1 MLTRTVVIAAL
12 FAVQMLAQMAELNGR
27 ITDESG
33 ASIPEAAVRITNS
46 DTGLERRTVTNERG
60 IYTLPNLVPGPYQ
73 LSINKDGFRPVT
85 QSGITLTVR
94 QTAAIDFIL
103 AVGSVNERLEVTAET
118 PLLETARTSVGNVVE
133 NRKINELPLVG
144 RQFLEFALMGSG
156 VNQGRPGDVRAS
168 QQGVAISANGLY
180 TKNNNF
186 MLDGADNNESYQ
198 NQFAVSPSVDA
209 IAEFKVETGLYSAE
223 FGRGGGAMVSV
234 VTKSGTNEFHGVLFE
249 FLRND
254 LLDARNYFARGTD
267 PKPPLRRNQFGGSLG
282 GPIRRNRAFF
292 FANYDGTRLR
302 SNGTSTS
309 VVPNEAQRSGNLSS
323 FKAVLDPLAG
333 APFPGNIIP
342 ANRISPV
349 SRKLLEYWPLP
360 NATDPTRNYVS
371 FPRNV
376 NDLENA
382 LGRVDLAMTD
392 ADTLYLRFAI
402 NRNPYTSAGT
412 VPLAGG
418 RRSED
423 TAHGAVL
430 NWTRVVSPKT
440 LNSALVSYN
449 RFLQDSF
456 GQNNGKPLAAEAGVT
471 GISTNARDIGFVESI
486 GFSAGT
492 GFLSLGEAAVRIRH
506 MTTYY
511 ASDTFTWMTGDHSI
525 KIGGE
530 YRNAQ
535 VNVFQ
540 TAGTQ
545 GQFTFNGQYTG
556 GNGFADFLLGIPS
569 SSSTAVTGGL
579 LYPRRQA
586 MATFVQDDWKVSP
599 RLTMNLG
606 VRYELNSTPHDKRN
620 QLTSFD
626 HTTGTLM
633 FPKDAVLGDFFTRVR
648 PDLKIGRLPG
658 NTLYDADTNNV
669 APRIGL
675 AYRLTNKTVWR
686 SAFGVYFLSP
696 ELNSEANTGNSPP
709 FQLRVDQVGDQG
721 TPNLSWN
728 LPGDPILLRNAEFGI
743 FTFNAD
749 RAFRLGYITQWMGEV
764 QQELGSG
771 WVLRTGYVANKGTAL
786 DTHLVRNQ
794 REPGPGPASSRRL
807 FAGFARIRSYE
818 SNGWSSYNS
827 WQTTVEKRMAHGL
840 SVLGTYTWSKVIDF
854 GWTQDICCQQD
865 INNLAAEKALA
876 SQDQRHRF
884 TTNVLYD
891 FPFGRDQR
899 GVLKKVIAG
908 WRSGALMTIA
918 SGFPGNPAISGN
930 PDNVPDNTD
939 RPNRIG
945 NGSVSN
951 PSPDKWWDLTAFQ
964 KQAPFTFGNSGRNV
978 LTGPGLF
985 NIDFVVSKDTAIGE
999 RKRLEFRSEFFN
1011 LTNTPNFGQP
1021 SADISNV
1028 NFGRITSA
1036 RSGRQMQMGLKLYF

>member
-1 MLTRTVVIAAL
+1 MAAL
-12 FAVQMLAQMAELNGR
+12 LPVCVMAQLAELNGR
-27 ITDESG
+27 VTDESG
-33 ASIPEAAVRITNS
+33 ASVPDAAIHVTNS
-46 DTGLERRTVTNERG
+46 DTGVERRTVTNERG
-60 IYTLPNLVPGPYQ
+60 IYSVPNLIPGPYQ
-73 LSINKDGFRPVT
+73 LSLEKEGFKPVRR
-85 QSGITLTVR
+85 SGITLSVR
-94 QTAAIDFIL
+94 QTAAIDFTL
-103 AVGSVNERLEVTAET
+103 TVGTVSERVEVTAET

-133 NRKINELPLVG
+133 NRKITELPLVG
-144 RQFLEFALMGSG
+144 RRFLEFALMGAG

-198 NQFAVSPSVDA
+198 NQFGVSPSVDA

-234 VTKSGTNEFHGVLFE
+234 VTKSGTNQFHGVLFE

-292 FANYDGTRLR
+292 FANFDGTRLR

-309 VVPNEAQRSGNLSS
+309 VVPTEAQRSGNLSS
-323 FKAVLDPLAG
+323 FKAVNDPLTR

-342 ANRISPV
+342 ASRISPV
-349 SRKLLEYWPLP
+349 SRNLLEYWPLP
-360 NATDPTRNYVS
+360 NAADPARNYLS
-371 FPRNV
+371 SPRTV
-376 NDLENA
+376 NDLDNA
-382 LGRVDLAMTD
+382 LGRVDVRVTD
-392 ADTLYLRFAI
+392 ADTVYARFAI
-402 NRNPYTSAGT
+402 NRNPYTSAGAA
-412 VPLAGG
+412 PLAGG

-423 TAHGAVL
+423 TAHGAVV
-430 NWTRVVSPKT
+430 NWTRVLSPNK
-440 LNSALVSYN
+440 LNSASVSYN

-456 GQNNGKPLAAEAGVT
+456 GQNNGTPLASRAGVT
-471 GISTNARDIGFVESI
+471 GISSNPRDIGFVESI

-492 GFLSLGEAAVRIRH
+492 GFLSIGEAAVRIRH
-506 MTTYY
+506 ITTYN
-511 ASDTFTWMTGDHSI
+511 ANDTFNWMAGSHSI
-525 KIGGE
+525 KIGAE

-556 GNGFADFLLGIPS
+556 GNGFADFLLGVPS
-569 SSSTAVTGGL
+569 SSSTSVSGGL

-586 MATFVQDDWKVSP
+586 ISMFVQDDWKASS
-599 RLTMNLG
+599 RLTMNMGL
-606 VRYELNSTPHDKRN
+606 RYELNSSPHDKRN
-620 QLTSFD
+620 QLSSFD
-626 HTTGTLM
+626 HATGTLM
-633 FPKDAVLGDFFTRVR
+633 FPKDAALGDFFARVR
-648 PDLKIGRLPG
+648 PDLKTGLFPG
-658 NTLYDADTNNV
+658 NTLYNTDINNL

-675 AYRLTNKTVWR
+675 AYRLTDKTVWR

-696 ELNSEANTGNSPP
+696 ELNSEGNTGNSPP

-749 RAFRLGYITQWMGEV
+749 RAFRLGYVTQWMGEI
-764 QQELGSG
+764 QHELGSG
-771 WVLRTGYVANKGTAL
+771 WVVRTGYVGNKGTAL
-786 DTHLVRNQ
+786 DSHLVRNQ
-794 REPGPGPASSRRL
+794 REPGPGAASSRRL

-818 SNGWSSYNS
+818 SNGWSSYHS
-827 WQTTVEKRMAHGL
+827 WQTTVEKRMARGL
-840 SVLGTYTWSKVIDF
+840 STLATYTWAKVTDF

-865 INNLAAEKALA
+865 INNLAAEKGLA
-876 SQDQRHRF
+876 SHDQRHRF
-884 TTNVLYD
+884 TSNVIYD
-891 FPFGRDQR
+891 LPFGRGQK
-899 GVLKKVIAG
+899 GWVNKLIGG
-908 WRSGALMTIA
+908 WRSGGLLTIT
-918 SGFPGNPAISGN
+918 SGFPGNPTVSGN

-939 RPNRIG
+939 RPNRVG
-945 NGSVSN
+945 EGSVAN
-951 PSPDKWWDLTAFQ
+951 PSPNKWWDVTAFQ
-964 KQAPFTFGNSGRNV
+964 KQAAFTFGNSGRNV
-978 LTGPGLF
+978 LTGPGTF
-985 NIDFVVSKDTAIGE
+985 NIDFVASKDTAIGE
-999 RKRLEFRSEFFN
+999 SKRLEFRSEFFN

-1021 SADISNV
+1021 TADISNA
-1028 NFGRITSA
+1028 NFGKITSA
-1036 RSGRQMQMGLKLYF
+1036 RSARQMQLGLKLYF